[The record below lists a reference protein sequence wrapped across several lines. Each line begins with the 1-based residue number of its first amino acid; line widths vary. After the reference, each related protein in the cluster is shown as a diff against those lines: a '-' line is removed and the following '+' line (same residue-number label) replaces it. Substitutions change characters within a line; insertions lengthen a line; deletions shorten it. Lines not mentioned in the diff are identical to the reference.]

1 MKTWLIAAA
10 ISLAAAGAMAPA
22 WAQEEG
28 PRASSEHNWPG
39 MMTGPTATQIATV
52 PQAAAAPVAV
62 APQPVVGAPHY
73 VWQQGYDHGGRWHG
87 KWVLVQ

>member
-10 ISLAAAGAMAPA
+10 MSLAVAAGAIVPAA
-22 WAQEEG
+22 WAEEG

-39 MMTGPTATQIATV
+39 MMDPAASQIATV
-52 PQAAAAPVAV
+52 PQAAAPVAV
-62 APQPVVGAPHY
+62 APQPVAGAPHY
-73 VWQQGYDHGGRWHG
+73 VWQEGYDHGGRWHG